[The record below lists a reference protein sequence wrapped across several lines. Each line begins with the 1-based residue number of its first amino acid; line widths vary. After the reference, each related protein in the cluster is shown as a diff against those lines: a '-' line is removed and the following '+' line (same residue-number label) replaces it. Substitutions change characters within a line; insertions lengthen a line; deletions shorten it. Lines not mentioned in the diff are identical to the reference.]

1 MTSRDRRRHPR
12 YEVRGLSAV
21 LADRDSCDVARL
33 SRGGMLVSAP
43 REYPLDSTLD
53 VRLPLK
59 GNVFRSAAR
68 VAFVGPDTYSPG
80 AGKVRLG
87 LEFVAPPD
95 ASQELLDRFIHDELE
110 GRTEPAR

>member
-21 LADRDSCDVARL
+21 LAGKDSCEVARL

-53 VRLPLK
+53 VLLHLK
-59 GNVFRSAAR
+59 GSVFRSAAR
-68 VAFVGPDTYSPG
+68 IAFVGPDTYSP
-80 AGKVRLG
+80 KRRRVRLG
-87 LEFVAPPD
+87 LEFIAPSD

-110 GRTEPAR
+110 HTAPAM